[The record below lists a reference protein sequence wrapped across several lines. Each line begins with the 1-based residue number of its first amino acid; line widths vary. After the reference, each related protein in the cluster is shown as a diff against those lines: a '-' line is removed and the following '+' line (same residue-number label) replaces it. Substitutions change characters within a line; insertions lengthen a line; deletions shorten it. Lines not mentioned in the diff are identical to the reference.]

1 MPGVP
6 ALYEQMYARR
16 VFSTDEAVAATGLGK
31 TQVVRQLSYL
41 RAQGYFDKVR
51 RGLYAVV
58 PLESRGRP
66 PAVNPY
72 LLAARLARPYVLS
85 YHTGLELHGVAQSTF
100 NRVFV
105 ATPQRV
111 EPLEYQGV
119 TYQAVVATEKEVR
132 SAATTVTVEDHPV
145 AVATREWTV
154 AHCAQ
159 RLEYAGGLEE
169 LLKSLRNFAYLTPA
183 ALASAAKTL
192 GHKVLYNRLGFL
204 LDHVGDK
211 WDVSDADLEPFRAGM
226 AREPSYFGT
235 VPGKARFVKAWQLMV
250 PDNLDQ
256 VMRPA

>member
-1 MPGVP
+1 MPALP

-16 VFSTDEAVAATGLGK
+16 VFTTDEAVGATGLPK
-31 TQVVRQLSYL
+31 EQVVRQLSYL
-41 RAQGYFDKVR
+41 QSEGYFDKIR

-58 PLESRGRP
+58 PLESRGK
-66 PAVNPY
+66 PAMVNPY
-72 LLAARLARPYVLS
+72 LLASRLAHPYVLS

-105 ATPQRV
+105 LTPQRV
-111 EPLEYQGV
+111 EPLEYQGMA
-119 TYQAVVATEKEVR
+119 YQMVHAKEEEVR
-132 SAATTVTVEDHPV
+132 ESSTTTTLEDQRV

-154 AHCAQ
+154 VHCAH
-159 RLEYAGGLEE
+159 RLDFAGGLEE
-169 LLKSLRNFAYLTPA
+169 LLKSVGNFAYLTPA
-183 ALASAAKTL
+183 ALASAAKFL

-204 LDHVGDK
+204 LDYFGDK
-211 WDVSDADLEPFRAGM
+211 WDVSERDLETFRDRM

-235 VPGKARFVKAWQLMV
+235 KPGQARYVKQWQLMV